1 MDEVGRRMKS
11 GKMLIPEVILF
22 AKAMQGTPE
31 LLRPYLCEGSAVGK
45 GTIAIGTLQGDLNVI
60 GKNVLAMLL
69 ERAGFHVVD
78 LGIDVKT
85 QDFMNAVKE
94 HSPKIM
100 GISALS
106 TTTMPKLQE
115 TMEAF

>member
-11 GKMLIPEVILF
+11 GKMLISEVILS

-31 LLRPYLCEGSAVGK
+31 LLRPYLSEGSAVGK
-45 GTIAIGTLQGDLNVI
+45 GTIAIGALQGYLHVI
-60 GKNVLAMLL
+60 GKNLVAMLL

-100 GISALS
+100 GMSALS
-106 TTTMPKLQE
+106 TATMPKLQE
-115 TMEAF
+115 TKQR